1 VVTVPLSSDDA
12 LRWTNVLYNR
22 LRDRRPE
29 IDKFDRYFKGEQGR
43 LVYGTK
49 EWAEL
54 HEKRFAGF
62 SDNWCGIVG
71 SAPGERTSVDG
82 FRLGED
88 TDPLSAD
95 ERGLWRDWELNEMPM
110 QASQGFLQSTI
121 AKRSYVLV
129 WGNRDDEPLITWEH
143 PAQVIVAY
151 DPETRAARFALKAWI
166 DDEHEFA
173 TLYTPDEVWKWQRQS
188 IAGQVVNGQTESGL
202 YVTGMQLGSAG
213 GWEPRDAEGDD
224 TWPISNPLGV
234 VPIVE
239 FPNRPLLGNEPLSD
253 IAGAMAMQDA
263 VNLLWAYLFVA
274 ADYASMPARVVM
286 GQDPPKLPI
295 LDQNG
300 QKVGEQPVDQ
310 EALKKGRMLWLTGQN
325 AKIGQ
330 WDAARLDVFTQVI
343 NVAVKHTASQTRTP
357 IHYIVGDLG
366 NVNGETLTAT
376 ETPLANKVREAHK
389 FYTPAVRGVNQ
400 RIALVRGNTGLA
412 EACRTGRVQWANP
425 ETRSD
430 AQLADAALKD
440 RSVGFPLQW
449 VAEKRYGLKQDEI
462 DRLMRMVEAERSDP
476 VLEQALRDVGTTTD
490 DAPGS

>member
-1 VVTVPLSSDDA
+1 MTLAQEDA
-12 LRWTNVLYNR
+12 LKWTNVLYDR

-29 IDKFDRYFKGEQGR
+29 IDTFDRYFKGSVGR
-43 LVYGTK
+43 LTYGTK
-49 EWAEL
+49 EWADL
-54 HEKRFAGF
+54 HEKRFSRF
-62 SDNWCGIVG
+62 SDNWCGVVG

-88 TDPLSAD
+88 TDPLSDD
-95 ERGLWRDWELNEMPM
+95 ERMLFRDWNLNEMPM

-151 DPETRAARFALKAWI
+151 DPETRAARFGLKAWI
-166 DDEHEFA
+166 DDQHEFA
-173 TLYTPDEVWKWQRQS
+173 TLYTPDQVWKWQRAS
-188 IAGQVVNGQTESGL
+188 VAGEVVNGQTRSGL
-202 YVTGMQLGSAG
+202 FVAGMQLGSGG
-213 GWEPRDAEGDD
+213 GWEPRDTELSGDD
-224 TWPISNPLGV
+224 TWPIANPMGV
-234 VPIVE
+234 VPLVE

-286 GQDPPKLPI
+286 GQEPPKLPI

-330 WDAARLDVFTQVI
+330 WDPAKLDVFTQVI
-343 NVAVKHTASQTRTP
+343 NVAVKHVASQTRTP

-376 ETPLANKVREAHK
+376 ETPLAMKVREAHK
-389 FYTPAVRGVNQ
+389 FYTPAVRGVFQ

-425 ETRSD
+425 ETRSE
-430 AQLADAALKD
+430 AQLADAAVKD
-440 RSVGFPLQW
+440 KNVGFPLQW
-449 VAEKRYGLKQDEI
+449 IAEKRYGLSQDEI
-462 DRLMRMVEAERSDP
+462 DRLMAMVDRERSDP

-490 DAPGS
+490 AVVS